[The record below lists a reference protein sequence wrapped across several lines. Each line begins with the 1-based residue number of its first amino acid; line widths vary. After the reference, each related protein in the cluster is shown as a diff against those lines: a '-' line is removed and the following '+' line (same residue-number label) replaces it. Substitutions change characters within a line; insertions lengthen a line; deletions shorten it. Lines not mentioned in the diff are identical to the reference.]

1 MTWEAFMMRRSLID
15 LQDLIWAGRY
25 SIKPHAARHAISE
38 GFTEA
43 DIVATL
49 EHGREIAVYPEDSRM
64 LILGYICVSTIKIPL
79 HVVVDYSLYRWLDV
93 VTAFIPENPYRV
105 ISRERVAILVSKDRE
120 EAREHLIDP
129 TKRSKHHRPRAA
141 RAWKGRHA

>member
-1 MTWEAFMMRRSLID
+1 MARRSLFD

-25 SIKPHAARHAISE
+25 SIKPHAARHAITE

-49 EHGREIAVYPEDSRM
+49 ERGREIAVYPEDSRM
-64 LILGYICVSTIKIPL
+64 LVLGYICVSTIKIPL
-79 HVVVDYSLYRWLDV
+79 HVVLDYSLYRWLDV

-105 ISRERVAILVSKDRE
+105 ISRERVAILVSKYQDDTTERF
-120 EAREHLIDP
+120 IDP